1 MRVFPI
7 SNWTEI
13 DIWRYLDREN
23 VDLVPLYF
31 AQLRPFVKRNG
42 ALIMVDD
49 ERFPLGD
56 GEKVEIDSVRFRTL
70 GCYPLTGGVTS
81 RATSISDI
89 VLELESSRVSER
101 SSRVIDFDK
110 GASMEQKKKDGY
122 F

>member
-31 AQLRPFVKRNG
+31 AKLRPFVRRNG

-49 ERFPLGD
+49 ERFPLED